1 MNFKENSFP
10 HTNTEYGW
18 QFEGGGGRRAVVVVE
33 RSGREKR
40 GIAGWILPAWFH
52 LLLYFSA
59 ADNSSIISKPLTSVR
74 SPVNSIRRR
83 RATLRSPAS
92 APVKCCLLPIALMPF
107 LSLKRDNVNF
117 PLKWVISSRE
127 GWTPARPG
135 FMKWYISIILSS
147 CSNSN
152 LFSQFCDE
160 VVCNIWSLKSVSHV
174 LRNNQKK
181 NSIYCFGGFGGAG

>member
-1 MNFKENSFP
+1 MLFVTNCLDGFSF
-10 HTNTEYGW
+10 
-18 QFEGGGGRRAVVVVE
+18 
-33 RSGREKR
+33 S
-40 GIAGWILPAWFH
+40 
-52 LLLYFSA
+52 
-59 ADNSSIISKPLTSVR
+59 
-74 SPVNSIRRR
+74 
-83 RATLRSPAS
+83 
-92 APVKCCLLPIALMPF
+92 F

-135 FMKWYISIILSS
+135 FMKWYITIILSS

-181 NSIYCFGGFGGAG
+181 NSIYCFGGFGGAGWCSSSCFIRTGQHFFVKEKHWQLLMVDKMFLFQSWQEYSEFLWKHFHCGPVTPP